1 MSNDYEWRS
10 PFENRYKNDQLS
22 DIWGRIN
29 TVRLWHHYWYMRLDD
44 LVPEQSIDIDE
55 SSTSIARCI
64 ARADELEK
72 TTHHD
77 LVAALL
83 AFTERLPEDVRPFVH
98 LGLTSSDPEDYAD
111 LIRIHSSIEVI
122 LGLLQDLIAG
132 LTATVLLTGDIPIM
146 GRTHLQLAEP
156 TLLGYRLAVTLD
168 QLVDVG
174 RDLRRT
180 RTNRALHKAQ
190 TGAVGTCSN
199 LEMVGV
205 ASPLSEMLAAG
216 QTYPRS
222 YDLDFA
228 YAFAR
233 IAAIL
238 HKLAL
243 DMRIM
248 YMEDWVVKKPA
259 GVGSSAMPG
268 KVNPIGW
275 EKICSLARMI
285 PNKVNNL
292 WDVAANSALERT
304 LDDSACRRIEL
315 PELFFTMAEI
325 LTTAHNEIGKFPALV
340 DRDRA
345 MGQIAAEWRSWLP
358 SRALAWRQ
366 KNIPGLDRLKAHQ
379 ELALLAND
387 PDDIFMAARPGAFWY
402 MATGRPMDDIEDMLY
417 LGMAVNMTGMV
428 VQKAE
433 TYLLPEDSDE

>member
-1 MSNDYEWRS
+1 M
-10 PFENRYKNDQLS
+10 
-22 DIWGRIN
+22 
-29 TVRLWHHYWYMRLDD
+29 VRLWHQYWAQRLFGLYWGEECKFGMDGVKAVD
-44 LVPEQSIDIDE
+44 AARLGAET
-55 SSTSIARCI
+55 STSIARSI
-64 ARADELEK
+64 HRADELEK

-83 AFTERLPEDVRPFVH
+83 AFTESLPEDVRPLVH

-111 LIRIHSSIEVI
+111 LQCIDAS
-122 LGLLQDLIAG
+122 LGVVLDLLHGLISG
-132 LTATVLLTGDIPIM
+132 LAATVLLTKDIPVM

-156 TLLGYRLAVTLD
+156 TLLGYRLAVPLE
-168 QLVDVG
+168 QLVAAG
-174 RDLRRT
+174 RDLQDIYS
-180 RTNRALHKAQ
+180 NRATSKAQ

-205 ASPLSEMLAAG
+205 AGRLSVILATG

-222 YDLDFA
+222 YDLSFA

-248 YMEDWVVKKPA
+248 YMEPWAVKKA
-259 GVGSSAMPG
+259 TGIGSSAMPG
-268 KVNPIGW
+268 KVNPVGW
-275 EKICSLARMI
+275 EKICSLACMV

-325 LTTAHNEIGKFPALV
+325 LTTAHNEIDKFPAIV

-345 MGQIAAEWRSWLP
+345 MQQIDYEWRSWLP
-358 SRALAWRQ
+358 SRALAWLQ
-366 KNIPGLDRLKAHQ
+366 MNVPGLDRLQAHSD
-379 ELALLAND
+379 LALQAND
-387 PDDIFMAARPGAFWY
+387 TYDMEEGPGTFWFR
-402 MATGRPMDDIEDMLY
+402 ATGRPMADVEDMLF
-417 LGMAVNMTGMV
+417 LGTAANMTSMV
-428 VQKAE
+428 VQKAKN
-433 TYLLPEDSDE
+433 YLLSEDSDE